1 MEYFLSL
8 VIFFPAVAAVLGFL
22 IDEASIKTYAV
33 TMSFIEFVLSLVL
46 WILYEP
52 VDGIAFSVL
61 HPFISEY
68 GINYFIGVDGI
79 SLFLVILSTLVTF
92 LALLSLS
99 IKERAK
105 NLIICILFLE
115 MMMVGVFV
123 ALDAILF
130 YIFWELSLIPMLYI
144 IGAWG
149 SGKRIYAAV
158 KFFIYTFLGSMFL
171 LVGLVAMSYF
181 YHEAT
186 GEYSFNILDWQSLSL
201 PLSTQIPLFLAFSVA
216 FAIKTPC
223 FPFHTWLPYAH
234 GQAPTIG
241 SVLLAAVLL
250 KMGTYGFV
258 RFSLPL
264 FPDAS
269 VHFSGMMCA
278 VAIVMIIYASLI
290 AFAQKDIKQVIAYS
304 SIAHMGVIMLG
315 IFSMSREG
323 MSGAVFLMI
332 SHGIVSGGLFML
344 VGFLYDRRHTK
355 LFSEF
360 GGLARVMPLYAFCFC
375 VVLLGSIG
383 LPLTIGFVGEFL
395 SLAGIFKI
403 SFSYALL
410 GGLGII
416 MGAIY
421 SMNLYKKTFFGALVH
436 EENKKLSDLNRTELC
451 SIIPICVLVV
461 VLGVAPNLMLK
472 SIEPSVTQS
481 LELMFN
487 KASQTATRA
496 YMEKANFKVRSD
508 AK

>member
-1 MEYFLSL
+1 
-8 VIFFPAVAAVLGFL
+8 
-22 IDEASIKTYAV
+22 
-33 TMSFIEFVLSLVL
+33 
-46 WILYEP
+46 
-52 VDGIAFSVL
+52 
-61 HPFISEY
+61 
-68 GINYFIGVDGI
+68 
-79 SLFLVILSTLVTF
+79 
-92 LALLSLS
+92 
-99 IKERAK
+99 
-105 NLIICILFLE
+105 
-115 MMMVGVFV
+115 
-123 ALDAILF
+123 
-130 YIFWELSLIPMLYI
+130 
-144 IGAWG
+144 
-149 SGKRIYAAV
+149 
-158 KFFIYTFLGSMFL
+158 
-171 LVGLVAMSYF
+171 
-181 YHEAT
+181 
-186 GEYSFNILDWQSLSL
+186 
-201 PLSTQIPLFLAFSVA
+201 
-216 FAIKTPC
+216 
-223 FPFHTWLPYAH
+223 
-234 GQAPTIG
+234 
-241 SVLLAAVLL
+241 
-250 KMGTYGFV
+250 
-258 RFSLPL
+258 
-264 FPDAS
+264 
-269 VHFSGMMCA
+269 
-278 VAIVMIIYASLI
+278 
-290 AFAQKDIKQVIAYS
+290 
-304 SIAHMGVIMLG
+304 
-315 IFSMSREG
+315 
-323 MSGAVFLMI
+323 
-332 SHGIVSGGLFML
+332 ML

-395 SLAGIFKI
+395 SLVGIFKI